1 MSYKKDSDLKNTP
14 KKGIG
19 TTQIILI
26 IGFLVLIVTIVVA
39 AVFIYKSMQKPV
51 ETTNNNGNLVVDES
65 NLSDIEE
72 QLKSSVQD
80 SMFELNM
87 NTIWTFPDAKSASSD
102 AVVANS
108 PANHYDI
115 SFEILLGEEE
125 EVIFTSTVI
134 PVGNQ
139 IKEIILDK
147 ELAPGTY
154 DAVCN
159 YHLWKKDGSENST
172 FGVNV
177 KLIIKE

>member
-14 KKGIG
+14 QKGIG

-87 NTIWTFPDAKSASSD
+87 NTIWTFPDAKSASTD
-102 AVVANS
+102 AVVTNS
-108 PANHYDI
+108 AANHYDI

-134 PVGNQ
+134 PVGKQ

-159 YHLWKKDGSENST
+159 YHLWKEDGSENST

>member
-1 MSYKKDSDLKNTP
+1 MSIQKNENMTNKN
-14 KKGIG
+14 KKGLN

-26 IGFLVLIVTIVVA
+26 IGFLVLIVAIVIA
-39 AVFIYKSMQKPV
+39 ATFIYKSMQKPV
-51 ETTNNNGNLVVDES
+51 ETTNNGNLVVDEN

-115 SFEILLGEEE
+115 SFEILLGEKE
-125 EVIFTSTVI
+125 EVIFTSTAI
-134 PVGNQ
+134 PVGHQ